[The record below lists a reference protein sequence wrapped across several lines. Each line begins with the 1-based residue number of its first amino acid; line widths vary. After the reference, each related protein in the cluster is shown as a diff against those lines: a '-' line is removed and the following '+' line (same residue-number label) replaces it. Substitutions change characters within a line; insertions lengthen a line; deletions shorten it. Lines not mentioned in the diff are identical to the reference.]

1 MAEQLCQDDVAL
13 HKKYQLQF
21 SYNNTQLLNKRLA
34 SLFLLTNDNSG
45 VVATVIDRINR
56 IIVVIEKKE
65 GILN

>member
-1 MAEQLCQDDVAL
+1 MAKQLYQDDVAL

-21 SYNNTQLLNKRLA
+21 SYNNTQLLNKRLT